1 MSINNIT
8 PEEWDALNG
17 KMGHVVDM
25 VKKPPHYTHGE
36 IECIDYIRQ
45 QLGSGFY
52 HYCLGQVYKY
62 LHRHEFKG
70 SKRTDLEKGNFYFQL
85 MLEEVANAE

>member
-8 PEEWDALNG
+8 PEEWDAKNG
-17 KMGHVVDM
+17 KMGHIVDM

-45 QLGSGFY
+45 QLGLAFTTTA
-52 HYCLGQVYKY
+52 LGKFINTFIGTSS
-62 LHRHEFKG
+62 RAKSEPI
-70 SKRTDLEKGNFYFQL
+70 
-85 MLEEVANAE
+85 